1 MNIWYPNALELQK
14 TNIFQAMKKLGF
26 ENYKDFWQW
35 SVDRRESFWEFVI
48 NTLEIPFFKKPNQ
61 ILDLTHGVT
70 QPKWLN
76 EAKLNI
82 AEACFTQSP
91 DATAVIFQKEG
102 GDIQF
107 WTYQKLEKLVN
118 QIANS
123 FQKIGLQ
130 KGDVIAIDMSMNVE
144 AIAIY
149 LAGIKAGLTVVTI
162 ADSFTS
168 QEIAVRIELTK
179 PLLVFT
185 QSYLFRNEK
194 QLPLYQKV
202 VEANSPKIVLLNT
215 LDSSITLR
223 KNDVFWADFLSEND
237 IFFSV
242 PCAPDDIITV
252 LFSSGTTAVPKAIP
266 WTHIT
271 PIKSA
276 SDGYFHQDIQPGDVV
291 AWPTNLGWMMGP
303 WLVFATFINK
313 GTMAVFE
320 GSPIGKEFGKF
331 VEESKV
337 SMLGVVP
344 GIVKHWKNTGCMETY
359 HWNSI
364 KCFSSTGEASHPDD
378 YTYLMKL
385 AGNKPI
391 IEYCGGTEIGG
402 GYLCST
408 LVQNNI
414 PSTFSTKALGSDFVI
429 LDENHEKNSIGEV
442 FLIPPTLGLSNSL
455 LNKNH
460 YEVYYQDIEP
470 YKGQTLRRHGDQIEE
485 LSTGYFKAQGRV
497 DDAMNLGGIKVSS
510 LEIETCVNS
519 LEFILESAAI
529 SVAPKGGGPENLII
543 YFVPQYK
550 IDYSTALSEL
560 SQKIKN
566 EINPLFKVVDVVSID
581 TLPRT
586 SSGKVMRR
594 TLRKWY
600 VER

>member
-1 MNIWYPNALELQK
+1 MNIWYPNSVELQK
-14 TNIFQAMKKLGF
+14 TNIFQSMKKLGF
-26 ENYKDFWQW
+26 ENYKEFWQW

-48 NTLEIPFFKKPNQ
+48 HTLEIPFFKKPNQ
-61 ILDLTHGVT
+61 ILDLTLGVT

-82 AEACFTQSP
+82 ADACFTQSP
-91 DATAVIFQKEG
+91 DAIAVIFQKEG
-102 GDIQF
+102 GQIEL
-107 WTYQKLEKLVN
+107 WTYQKLEKLVH

-123 FQKIGLQ
+123 FQNYGLK

-168 QEIAVRIELTK
+168 QEIAVRLEITK
-179 PLLVFT
+179 PQLVFT
-185 QSYLFRNEK
+185 QSYLYRNDK
-194 QLPLYQKV
+194 KLPLYQKV
-202 VEANSPKIVLLNT
+202 VEANSPKIILLHS
-215 LDSSITLR
+215 LDSIITLR
-223 KNDVFWADFLSEND
+223 KNDVFWDDFLSEND

-242 PCAPDDIITV
+242 PCSPDDMITI

-266 WTHIT
+266 WTHTT

-276 SDGYFHQDIQPGDVV
+276 SDGYFHQDIQPGEVV

-303 WLVFATFINK
+303 WLVFATLINK
-313 GTMAVFE
+313 GTIAVFD
-320 GSPIGKEFGKF
+320 GSPLGKEFGKF
-331 VEESKV
+331 VQDSKV
-337 SMLGVVP
+337 NMLGVVP
-344 GIVKHWKNTGCMETY
+344 SIVKVWKNTGCMEDFN
-359 HWNSI
+359 WNTL

-378 YTYLMKL
+378 YSYLMKL

-414 PSTFSTKALGSDFVI
+414 PATFSTKALGSDFVI
-429 LDENHEKNSIGEV
+429 LDENHEKNPVGEV

-470 YKGQTLRRHGDQIEE
+470 YKGQTLRRHGDQIEA
-485 LSTGYFKAQGRV
+485 LATGYFKAQGRV

-510 LEIETCVNS
+510 LQIESCVNS
-519 LEFILESAAI
+519 LEFIQESAAI

-543 YFVPQYK
+543 FFVPQYK
-550 IDYSTALSEL
+550 IDYNKALVEL
-560 SQKIKN
+560 SQKIRN
-566 EINPLFKVVDVVSID
+566 EINPLFKVEDVVSID

-594 TLRKWY
+594 TLRSLYMKG
-600 VER
+600 

>member
-1 MNIWYPNALELQK
+1 
-14 TNIFQAMKKLGF
+14 
-26 ENYKDFWQW
+26 
-35 SVDRRESFWEFVI
+35 
-48 NTLEIPFFKKPNQ
+48 
-61 ILDLTHGVT
+61 
-70 QPKWLN
+70 
-76 EAKLNI
+76 
-82 AEACFTQSP
+82 
-91 DATAVIFQKEG
+91 
-102 GDIQF
+102 
-107 WTYQKLEKLVN
+107 
-118 QIANS
+118 
-123 FQKIGLQ
+123 
-130 KGDVIAIDMSMNVE
+130 
-144 AIAIY
+144 
-149 LAGIKAGLTVVTI
+149 
-162 ADSFTS
+162 
-168 QEIAVRIELTK
+168 
-179 PLLVFT
+179 
-185 QSYLFRNEK
+185 
-194 QLPLYQKV
+194 
-202 VEANSPKIVLLNT
+202 
-215 LDSSITLR
+215 
-223 KNDVFWADFLSEND
+223 
-237 IFFSV
+237 
-242 PCAPDDIITV
+242 
-252 LFSSGTTAVPKAIP
+252 
-266 WTHIT
+266 
-271 PIKSA
+271 
-276 SDGYFHQDIQPGDVV
+276 
-291 AWPTNLGWMMGP
+291 
-303 WLVFATFINK
+303 
-313 GTMAVFE
+313 
-320 GSPIGKEFGKF
+320 
-331 VEESKV
+331 
-337 SMLGVVP
+337 
-344 GIVKHWKNTGCMETY
+344 METY

-460 YEVYYQDIEP
+460 YEVYYQDIDP

-566 EINPLFKVVDVVSID
+566 EINPLFKVKDVVSID
-581 TLPRT
+581 ALPRT

>member
-61 ILDLTHGVT
+61 ILDLTYGVT

-102 GDIQF
+102 REIQT

-185 QSYLFRNEK
+185 QSYLIRNEK

-402 GYLCST
+402 GYLSST

-566 EINPLFKVVDVVSID
+566 EINPLFKVKDVVSID
-581 TLPRT
+581 ALPRT

>member
-35 SVDRRESFWEFVI
+35 SVDRRGSFWEFVI

-61 ILDLTHGVT
+61 ILDLTYGVT
-70 QPKWLN
+70 QPRWLN

-402 GYLCST
+402 GYLSST
-408 LVQNNI
+408 LVQDNI

-566 EINPLFKVVDVVSID
+566 EINPLFKVKDVVSID
-581 TLPRT
+581 ALPRT